1 MLTAAKIRGRK
12 KTYFLLTILQ
22 QSAITQHKNIDINDI
37 GMNTNTATVTP
48 PKALNPIKIAVYT
61 EKYRPRRNINKS
73 VTYLNFVKYP
83 INKNKKVRLKNE
95 KLIF

>member
-1 MLTAAKIRGRK
+1 
-12 KTYFLLTILQ
+12 
-22 QSAITQHKNIDINDI
+22 
-37 GMNTNTATVTP
+37 MNTNTATVTP

-83 INKNKKVRLKNE
+83 IKKNKKVRLKNE